1 MSRVES
7 AAAGIVT
14 ECMLRGGRAMTLVC
28 RMMDGQI
35 WRVECE
41 RVDSEEEANITR
53 EQLRDALR
61 VATDRLQEA
70 TQTIAEQLEASQAHR
85 WVETA
90 EAIKAGLRAIWHA
103 LGGEGDP
110 ENVKALVALAE
121 KQIQLKRRAQD
132 SSAEMSELNYQIY
145 KALRAFHAKLG
156 APPSAADAGS
166 LALIRDIDEHVQAS
180 FREMS
185 EVRS

>member
-14 ECMLRGGRAMTLVC
+14 ECMLRGGRAMTLGC
-28 RMMDGQI
+28 QMMDGQI

-41 RVDSEEEANITR
+41 RVDSAEEANVTR

-61 VATDRLQEA
+61 VATDRLEVA

-90 EAIKAGLRAIWHA
+90 EAIKAGLRAIWQA

-110 ENVKALVALAE
+110 QNVKALVALAE
-121 KQIQLKRRAQD
+121 KQIELKRRAQD

-145 KALRAFHAKLG
+145 KALLALQAKLG
-156 APPSAADAGS
+156 APKSAPDAGS
-166 LALIRDIDEHVQAS
+166 LALIRDIDQHVQAS